1 MKSVTLDNETNV
13 AICGLPDNETVAA
26 ICGLPLVKTY
36 LDYADSD
43 TDNDQRYVIRDGFLV
58 RVLVANSGCVNDLF
72 PNEAKVLAEVIK
84 TASEDAEKFLRTQQ
98 EFAKAQFANLN
109 CELEGTLQSS
119 TFNFR
124 NPVNRIIY
132 SVKLKISDGRRVCSI
147 RSIDREGNE
156 KLLHS
161 STSTDMTI
169 SEKAAGIELKAY
181 LLKQVKDNDNV
192 VPSEG
197 V

>member
-1 MKSVTLDNETNV
+1 MKSVTLDNET
-13 AICGLPDNETVAA
+13 IAA
-26 ICGLPLVKTY
+26 ICGLPVEKTY

-43 TDNDQRYVIRDGFLV
+43 TDNDQRYVIRDGSLV
-58 RVLVANSGCVNDLF
+58 RVLVADSGCINSLF
-72 PNEAKVLAEVIK
+72 HNEAKVLAEVIR
-84 TASEDAEKFLRTQQ
+84 TASEDAEKFFMAQQ

-124 NPVNRIIY
+124 NPENRIVY

-147 RSIDREGNE
+147 RSIDMEGNE